1 MRHSSPS
8 KGFTLVEL
16 LVVIAII
23 GILIGML
30 LPAVQQVREAARR
43 TQCANNIKQLV
54 LGIHSYIG
62 DSMSGTLPP
71 GVRNDY
77 MITTPGATYG
87 DTNDAGWKTCWS
99 WGTFILPKVEQQNLY
114 DLLAPRGRSP
124 RDFKNANTALFT
136 TAMRTQLP
144 VFQCPS
150 DNPPTPFNTMRKI
163 NGVAPAISNYV
174 ASNSHSRPM
183 WRTANGING
192 NSALTSDENQTG
204 AFGGVT
210 DNNRAKRFEAN
221 IINQDG
227 SSNSIMISERQFDNG
242 YLAPGTSNGIKNA
255 LPGAANIYASRGVG
269 FSYDA
274 GLNEATNYKPWRG
287 ISDVGFTG
295 NGPINDSNYW
305 GKSRAASSRHPAG
318 INTGFCDGSVRFIKE
333 TIEHNSYSGGVNSVY
348 AQLLAVDDNQVISG
362 EF

>member
-114 DLLAPRGRSP
+114 DLLAPRGRGVL
-124 RDFKNANTALFT
+124 AAAL
-136 TAMRTQLP
+136 
-144 VFQCPS
+144 S
-150 DNPPTPFNTMRKI
+150 
-163 NGVAPAISNYV
+163 
-174 ASNSHSRPM
+174 
-183 WRTANGING
+183 
-192 NSALTSDENQTG
+192 
-204 AFGGVT
+204 
-210 DNNRAKRFEAN
+210 
-221 IINQDG
+221 
-227 SSNSIMISERQFDNG
+227 
-242 YLAPGTSNGIKNA
+242 
-255 LPGAANIYASRGVG
+255 
-269 FSYDA
+269 
-274 GLNEATNYKPWRG
+274 
-287 ISDVGFTG
+287 
-295 NGPINDSNYW
+295 
-305 GKSRAASSRHPAG
+305 PAG
-318 INTGFCDGSVRFIKE
+318 TRLLRPTTPRLGLARTPSGSTSSARGP
-333 TIEHNSYSGGVNSVY
+333 S
-348 AQLLAVDDNQVISG
+348 LPLP
-362 EF
+362 